1 MGREYEPCT
10 QGQPEHPSEGLQG
23 KVSPGVGGQLALF
36 QERLNL
42 TVFISNRPHYTFKLC
57 EA

>member
-10 QGQPEHPSEGLQG
+10 QGQPERPPDELQG
-23 KVSPGVGGQLALF
+23 KVNPGGGGQLALF
-36 QERLNL
+36 QEKLNL
-42 TVFISNRPHYTFKLC
+42 TLFISNRPHYTFKRC